1 MALEPFM
8 QGLMTE
14 SEAIELARNYKYAGR
29 NATVTESFQPGKKYV
44 QVYLPALKYI
54 PRPSRIYQQKIWK

>member
-8 QGLMTE
+8 QGPMTE
-14 SEAIELARNYKYAGR
+14 IEAIELARKYKDAGR

-44 QVYLPALKYI
+44 LVYLPALKYI
-54 PRPSRIYQQKIWK
+54 PRPSKTYQQKIWK